1 MRTHAFLFRLKS
13 CILLVLL
20 ISVSLCLYAQNRS
33 SSDVINLSEIQ
44 LSYKMRSKAFWDTSS
59 VQINLPDQLSM
70 LGFKDTI
77 PGFLISKVSPS
88 LVQKYVYL
96 KFVVQNTAD
105 TAINFYFLPGYYFGQ
120 IELYRADMPD
130 TDIKKLQD
138 QPNEPMG
145 FRIIKMQPNQTSIF
159 FSRLRFVKTTINS
172 FDPTVVREYYLSS
185 FISVNQSKAKSV
197 NILTFVF
204 SGILLVMIFYS
215 IAVFLQN
222 RNIEFVYYSGYA
234 FSLGLMLFLKS
245 YLFKNPS
252 LFNYFFE
259 AYLDFIM
266 QSIGT
271 LIYLSFLRIF
281 IDTKKN
287 FPFLHK
293 MLFIEQLL
301 IILSMMIF
309 SYLYFRTDHYAL
321 QVSVENVTK
330 YVWSLSTVIFI
341 VYTIYVRNKLLNY
354 LAIGHFFLLIGGLF
368 SLYMMQASPTF
379 KRRLPEILNNSLFY
393 YEMGLTIELVFFLA
407 ALAFKN
413 KNDIVERTKER
424 ERLKLKNERQEFEKQ
439 VAVFSAKQEE
449 RNRISAD
456 MHDELGSG
464 VTAIRLMSE
473 LVKTKMKEHTL
484 PEINKIS
491 NSANDLIIKMN
502 TLIWTMKSE
511 NDSLESLITYIRTY
525 ALEFFENTS
534 IECMFDIPDILP
546 DIELSGEKRRNM
558 FLGVKES
565 LTNVLKHSKG
575 DKVLI
580 SFAITKKLLIT
591 ISDNGV
597 GIDVEKLRRFG
608 NGLKNIK
615 KRIDGI
621 DGIFVIEKNEGA
633 GTKSSFEVE
642 V

>member
-1 MRTHAFLFRLKS
+1 M
-13 CILLVLL
+13 LL